1 MDLMGTELAWVHIL
15 QSSSLYRLAE
25 VDSFMLFVLTEKV
38 RRKVSVVSVSAVSV
52 STGSFLL
59 ASSER
64 RWTLLRW
71 VFHITWKMRNAG
83 ILH

>member
-25 VDSFMLFVLTEKV
+25 VDSFTLFVLTEKV

-59 ASSER
+59 VSQQ
-64 RWTLLRW
+64 
-71 VFHITWKMRNAG
+71 
-83 ILH
+83 